1 MRKKLIQIKN
11 FLYYIILKTYIS
23 RDILE
28 KKYEGGYIGEIT
40 YSWII
45 NTRF

>member
-1 MRKKLIQIKN
+1 MRKRLIKIKN
-11 FLYYIILKTYIS
+11 FFNYIILRTYIS

-28 KKYEGGYIGEIT
+28 KKYEDGYIGDIT